1 MCNRRREIEL
11 VGSSVQHD
19 AEQGSCCR
27 HRSCTPTDLE
37 TREREIKTFQIY
49 FEIAENERRSQCVL
63 LEYLSLEI
71 EVFYL
76 TVRFSQQ

>member
-1 MCNRRREIEL
+1 M
-11 VGSSVQHD
+11 GSSVQHD
-19 AEQGSCCR
+19 AEQGSCCQR
-27 HRSCTPTDLE
+27 RSCTPTDLE

-49 FEIAENERRSQCVL
+49 FKIAENERRSQCVL